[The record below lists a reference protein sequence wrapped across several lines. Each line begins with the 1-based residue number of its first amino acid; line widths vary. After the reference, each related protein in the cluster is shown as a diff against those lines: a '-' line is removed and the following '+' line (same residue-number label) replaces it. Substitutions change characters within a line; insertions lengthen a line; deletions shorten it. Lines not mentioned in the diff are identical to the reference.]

1 MINGKVTRWR
11 MSVDSN
17 GDNAPPD
24 VYPVLD
30 EEGDWVDYSD
40 YERVE
45 RELKQVTE
53 ENNRRYHT
61 LLKRQDEAY
70 ELREKIVA
78 LAGIIADLKK

>member
-45 RELKQVTE
+45 REAKQYKE
-53 ENNRRYHT
+53 ESYRYYKS
-61 LLKRQDEAY
+61 LVSRQDETY
-70 ELREKIVA
+70 ELKEKLVA
-78 LAGIIADLKK
+78 LAGVIADLKK

>member
-1 MINGKVTRWR
+1 MINGKVSRWR

-17 GDNAPPD
+17 GAGNPPN

-30 EEGDWVDYSD
+30 EEGEWVDYSD

-45 RELKQVTE
+45 RKYKELKE
-53 ENNRRYHT
+53 ENNRNYHN
-61 LLKRQDEAY
+61 LLKRQNEAY
-70 ELREKIVA
+70 ELKEKLVA